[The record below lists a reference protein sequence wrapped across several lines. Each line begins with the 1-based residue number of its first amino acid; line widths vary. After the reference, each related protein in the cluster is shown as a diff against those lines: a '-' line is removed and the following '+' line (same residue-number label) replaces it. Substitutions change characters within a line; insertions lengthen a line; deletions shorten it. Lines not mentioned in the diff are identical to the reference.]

1 MTPSLLPEAV
11 RLAFYLA
18 GVLPVFLPGL
28 EREAWLSTSIKSEG
42 RTLLVIDSA
51 VSPDRLASIAD
62 QALAAAADRFRVA

>member
-11 RLAFYLA
+11 RLAFHLA
-18 GVLPVFLPGL
+18 GMLPVFLPGL

-51 VSPDRLASIAD
+51 VSPDRLEAIAD
-62 QALAAAADRFRVA
+62 QALAAAADRFQVA